1 MALLIFLII
10 LSILV
15 VAHEFGHFIAAKKAK
30 VRVEVFSIGFGRK
43 LISRKKGD
51 TEYAISMLPFGG
63 YVKMAGDNAQEAKG
77 APDEFLGAPASKR
90 FWIVFLGP
98 LLIMCLEFCVS
109 GLSSCQ
115 VIRGFFQQLGQ
126 FLKEWALRKLGL
138 PQETL

>member
-77 APDEFLGAPASKR
+77 APDEFLGALPQKVLDCFLGAVVQLCAWS
-90 FWIVFLGP
+90 FVFLD
-98 LLIMCLEFCVS
+98 CLHVR
-109 GLSSCQ
+109 LSAASSNS
-115 VIRGFFQQLGQ
+115 
-126 FLKEWALRKLGL
+126 WDSS
-138 PQETL
+138 